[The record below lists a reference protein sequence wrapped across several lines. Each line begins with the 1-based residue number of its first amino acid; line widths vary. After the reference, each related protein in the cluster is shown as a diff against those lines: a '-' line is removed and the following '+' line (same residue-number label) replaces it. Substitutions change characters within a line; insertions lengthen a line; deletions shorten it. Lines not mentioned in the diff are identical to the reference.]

1 MILNER
7 LFSNTLNLLLNLV
20 YPFDSWGV
28 WGICHLFFNQIRAKV
43 GVNGRHVNFA
53 VVSGWINRNDV
64 TSNQVENPS
73 CVRGTVDTFIWDRDL
88 NHCSHTAVHSHL
100 DPSSAVI
107 VDLQVNIVPSSGR
120 HSQFSIVVL
129 HPSSK
134 MAVRGIG
141 IPVFNHYRV
150 KRKKDVN
157 SGWLNFL

>member
-7 LFSNTLNLLLNLV
+7 LFSNTLNFVIKSGLSLWFMRWFKQL
-20 YPFDSWGV
+20 S
-28 WGICHLFFNQIRAKV
+28 FFLQSNTRQSRCE
-43 GVNGRHVNFA
+43 RSTF
-53 VVSGWINRNDV
+53 VSGRINRNDV

-107 VDLQVNIVPSSGR
+107 VDLQVDIVPSSGR

-134 MAVRGIG
+134 MAVRGTDR
-141 IPVFNHYRV
+141 PVFDHYRV

-157 SGWLNFL
+157 SGWFNFL

>member
-1 MILNER
+1 MKGSFQTRWI
-7 LFSNTLNLLLNLV
+7 LLLNLV
-20 YPFDSWGV
+20 YPFDSWGDSSS
-28 WGICHLFFNQIRAKV
+28 CLFFFNQIRAKV
-43 GVNGRHVNFA
+43 GVNARHVNFA
-53 VVSGWINRNDV
+53 VVSGRINRNDV

-73 CVRGTVDTFIWDRDL
+73 CVRGTVDTLFWDRDL

-107 VDLQVNIVPSSGR
+107 VDLQVDIVPSRGR

-134 MAVRGIG
+134 MAVRGTDR
-141 IPVFNHYRV
+141 PVFDHYRV

-157 SGWLNFL
+157 SGWFNFL